1 MEFYESYKSIKMMLL
16 QESDDQKE
24 LEKAR
29 IQIAKAICITFEVI
43 SLFSNIAFLSDN
55 VWVSAV
61 GSTQVKHS
69 QILFVS
75 VFLLIYIFPSMVP
88 KKFRRIANLVLICIS
103 DILILIYSLK
113 YWGNSYQENA
123 KINLKKIFD
132 ENKES
137 AMINQFNMQYELQI
151 HTTTLEMVLDNYAY
165 DRTVKMSIMNFILI
179 TVVTAIQVYYIYI
192 TRPKKKLQ

>member
-1 MEFYESYKSIKMMLL
+1 MKI
-16 QESDDQKE
+16 D
-24 LEKAR
+24 
-29 IQIAKAICITFEVI
+29 
-43 SLFSNIAFLSDN
+43 
-55 VWVSAV
+55 
-61 GSTQVKHS
+61 KHS
-69 QILFVS
+69 IH
-75 VFLLIYIFPSMVP
+75 FLLIYIFPSMVP

-179 TVVTAIQVYYIYI
+179 AVVTAIQVYYIYI